1 MALGA
6 DEEGEDG
13 LAGDAAGHL
22 AHQPRHLWTLC
33 SWVSVDHEMT
43 SFFGGGTF
51 TAKIY
56 LSKVGFIIDY
66 ELKMKF
72 QENVYFTK

>member
-1 MALGA
+1 
-6 DEEGEDG
+6 
-13 LAGDAAGHL
+13 
-22 AHQPRHLWTLC
+22 
-33 SWVSVDHEMT
+33 MT

-72 QENVYFTK
+72 QENVYFTKWADFCTIESLFS